1 MNIRLKRII
10 KIGLPLIIFLI
21 NICSAVEENVI
32 LDSEKKIQVVMIFAF
47 NNGLEDINAQS
58 IKKIDNLDSYLEFDV
73 PNKTYKVNED
83 KKEELLVILQSLMD
97 KQPKIEYFD
106 ECTTECKN
114 QDHLITL
121 PTCKKQGCKY
131 AFYNHLIVK
140 LLESKNKIPC
150 LLTE

>member
-21 NICSAVEENVI
+21 NICSAAEENVI

-83 KKEELLVILQSLMD
+83 KYILMS
-97 KQPKIEYFD
+97 IYIF
-106 ECTTECKN
+106 
-114 QDHLITL
+114 I
-121 PTCKKQGCKY
+121 
-131 AFYNHLIVK
+131 
-140 LLESKNKIPC
+140 
-150 LLTE
+150 